1 MQVPL
6 EVSRSRRFQN
16 TCEGAGRNTDSKSGS
31 GGSFISQAGSKLHA
45 FPRFPRF
52 PDDRTAKMIDQVQTS
67 DVYLTTLAD
76 KSNTRLLR
84 RR

>member
-45 FPRFPRF
+45 FPRFP
-52 PDDRTAKMIDQVQTS
+52 DDRTAKMIDQVQTS